1 MVTFP
6 LLVDSTKTSGYL
18 TRRLVETLFLVERN
32 WHDMQGN
39 RDTLMDGG
47 DELFQDVDE
56 DSAATIF
63 ANRELLNIDHVP
75 AEDRIV
81 GRDTHIGDLAN
92 EIGPAVTGSP
102 PNSVILYGKT
112 GSGKSLVANHVMDR
126 AQTEASRREI
136 RLATVTVDCAQA
148 KGEADTIQ
156 TIASGIN
163 PPGSDVKVPARGIS
177 TNEYY
182 NRLWVILDREYD
194 AALITL
200 DEVDRLSDDNVLM
213 LLSRASEAGK
223 VDVPIGIIAISNKI
237 NFREQMTERVKSSLG
252 HNEYIFDPYDG
263 KQLCQILEHRKDAF
277 KDGVLHSGVIPKT
290 AALAAQRHGDARKA
304 IRLLRHAGDY
314 AKNNEFDEVTEAHL
328 DQAQERAEGER
339 LKELIAGLPPHSK
352 YVLYALANLSANSVS
367 DHDWFRTTVVYDMY
381 TTVCDLGGA
390 DALSTDSIRGLL
402 SELAFLE
409 VTESN
414 QEHGGMGK
422 GTYKEHRLLWDPS
435 VVFKMDPDPPRV
447 HETQGSPRPP

>member
-1 MVTFP
+1 MNEG
-6 LLVDSTKTSGYL
+6 S
-18 TRRLVETLFLVERN
+18 
-32 WHDMQGN
+32 
-39 RDTLMDGG
+39 DGG
-47 DELFQDVDE
+47 SGGDNLFSDVDAGGGN
-56 DSAATIF
+56 DVF

-75 AEDRIV
+75 DQNRIV
-81 GRDTHIGDLAN
+81 GRDDHIRELAN
-92 EIGPAVTGSP
+92 EVGPAVTGVP

-112 GSGKSLVANHVMDR
+112 GSGKSLVANHVMER
-126 AQTEASRREI
+126 ARDEAERRGN

-156 TIASGIN
+156 TVADSVN
-163 PPGSDVKVPARGIS
+163 RPGTGVKVPTRGIS

-182 NRLWVILDREYD
+182 NRLWEILDREYD

-200 DEVDRLSDDNVLM
+200 DEVDRLGDDNVLM
-213 LLSRASEAGK
+213 LLSRAREAGK
-223 VDVPIGIIAISNKI
+223 VDVPIGIISISNKV

-252 HNEYIFDPYDG
+252 HNEFIFDPYDG
-263 KQLCQILEHRKDAF
+263 EQLRQILENRKDAF
-277 KDGVLHSGVIPKT
+277 QEGVLEPGVIPKT

-314 AKNNEFDEVTEAHL
+314 AKNNGVGEVREDHL
-328 DQAQERAEGER
+328 ELAQEQAEVER

-352 YVLYALANLSANSVS
+352 YVLYALANLTSKTP
-367 DHDWFRTTVVYDMY
+367 DDRDWFRTTVIYDVYRKVCESEGTDDL
-381 TTVCDLGGA
+381 TTDTV
-390 DALSTDSIRGLL
+390 RGLL

-422 GTYKEHRLLWDPS
+422 GTYKEHRLLWEPS
-435 VVFKMDPDPPRV
+435 VVFKMDPDPARV
-447 HETQGSPRPP
+447 DVDQ

>member
-1 MVTFP
+1 M
-6 LLVDSTKTSGYL
+6 DEGS
-18 TRRLVETLFLVERN
+18 
-32 WHDMQGN
+32 
-39 RDTLMDGG
+39 DGG
-47 DELFQDVDE
+47 TRGDNLFSDVDAGGGN
-56 DSAATIF
+56 DIF

-75 AEDRIV
+75 DQNRIV
-81 GRDTHIGDLAN
+81 GRDDHIQELAN
-92 EIGPAVTGSP
+92 EVGPAVTGVP

-112 GSGKSLVANHVMDR
+112 GSGKSLVANHVMER
-126 AQTEASRREI
+126 ARNEAERRGN

-156 TIASGIN
+156 TVADSIN
-163 PPGSDVKVPARGIS
+163 RPGTGVKVPTRGIS

-182 NRLWVILDREYD
+182 NRLWEILDREYD

-200 DEVDRLSDDNVLM
+200 DEVDRLGDDNVLM
-213 LLSRASEAGK
+213 LLSRAREAGK
-223 VDVPIGIIAISNKI
+223 VDVPIGIISISNKV

-252 HNEYIFDPYDG
+252 HNEFIFDPYDG
-263 KQLCQILEHRKDAF
+263 EQLRQILENRKDAF
-277 KDGVLHSGVIPKT
+277 QDGVLKPGVIPKT

-314 AKNNEFDEVTEAHL
+314 AKNNGVGEVREDHL
-328 DQAQERAEGER
+328 ELAQEQAEVER

-352 YVLYALANLSANSVS
+352 YVLYALANLTSKTP
-367 DHDWFRTTVVYDMY
+367 DDRDWFRTTVIYDVYRKACESEGTDDL
-381 TTVCDLGGA
+381 TTDTV
-390 DALSTDSIRGLL
+390 RGLL

-422 GTYKEHRLLWDPS
+422 GTYKEHRLLWEPS
-435 VVFKMDPDPPRV
+435 VVFKMDPDPARV
-447 HETQGSPRPP
+447 DVDQ

>member
-1 MVTFP
+1 MGEGIEDGTTG
-6 LLVDSTKTSGYL
+6 DD
-18 TRRLVETLFLVERN
+18 LFS
-32 WHDMQGN
+32 
-39 RDTLMDGG
+39 
-47 DELFQDVDE
+47 DVD
-56 DSAATIF
+56 AAGGNDIF

-75 AEDRIV
+75 DQNRIV
-81 GRDTHIGDLAN
+81 GRDDHIRELAN
-92 EIGPAVTGSP
+92 EVGPAVTGVP

-112 GSGKSLVANHVMDR
+112 GSGKSLVANHVMER
-126 AQTEASRREI
+126 ARNEAERRDN

-156 TIASGIN
+156 TIADSVN
-163 PPGSDVKVPARGIS
+163 RPGTGVTVPTRGIS

-182 NRLWVILDREYD
+182 NRLWEILDREYD

-200 DEVDRLSDDNVLM
+200 DEVDRLGDDNVLM
-213 LLSRASEAGK
+213 LLSRAREAGK
-223 VDVPIGIIAISNKI
+223 VDVPIGIISISNKV

-252 HNEYIFDPYDG
+252 HNEFIFDPYDG
-263 KQLCQILEHRKDAF
+263 EQLRQILENRKDAF
-277 KDGVLHSGVIPKT
+277 QPDVLDPGVIPKT

-314 AKNNEFDEVTEAHL
+314 AKNNGLGEVTEAHL
-328 DQAQERAEGER
+328 ELAQEQAEVER

-352 YVLYALANLSANSVS
+352 YVLYALANLTAKTPPER
-367 DHDWFRTTVVYDMY
+367 DWFRTTVIYDVYRK
-381 TTVCDLGGA
+381 VCDSEG
-390 DALSTDSIRGLL
+390 TDDLTTDTIRGLL

-422 GTYKEHRLLWDPS
+422 GTYKEHRLLWEPS
-435 VVFKMDPDPPRV
+435 VVFKMDPDPARV
-447 HETQGSPRPP
+447 DVDQSSSR

>member
-1 MVTFP
+1 
-6 LLVDSTKTSGYL
+6 
-18 TRRLVETLFLVERN
+18 
-32 WHDMQGN
+32 
-39 RDTLMDGG
+39 MDGSETG
-47 DELFQDVDE
+47 DMEEPDELFEAVD
-56 DSAATIF
+56 DSGGDDIF

-75 AEDRIV
+75 DENRIV
-81 GRDTHIGDLAN
+81 GRDKHITELAN
-92 EIGPAVTGSP
+92 EVGPAVTGSP

-112 GSGKSLVANHVMDR
+112 GSGKSLVANHVMER
-126 AQTEASRREI
+126 ARNEANRRGY
-136 RLATVTVDCAQA
+136 RMATASVDCAQS

-156 TIASGIN
+156 TIAESINTPSSG
-163 PPGSDVKVPARGIS
+163 VKVPTRGIS

-182 NRLWVILDREYD
+182 NRLWEILDTEYD

-200 DEVDRLSDDNVLM
+200 DEVDRLGDDNVLM
-213 LLSRASEAGK
+213 LLSRAREAGK
-223 VDVPIGIIAISNKI
+223 LDVPIGIISISNKV

-252 HNEYIFDPYDG
+252 HNEFIFDPYG
-263 KQLCQILEHRKDAF
+263 GEQLREILENRKDAF
-277 KDGVLHSGVIPKT
+277 QDGVLNSGVIPRT

-314 AKNNEFDEVTEAHL
+314 AKNNNL
-328 DQAQERAEGER
+328 DQVAEEHLELAQEQAEVER

-352 YVLYALANLSANSVS
+352 YVLYALANLTNDS
-367 DHDWFRTTVVYDMY
+367 DSDNVWFRTTVIYDIY
-381 TTVCDLGGA
+381 TKVCEA
-390 DALSTDSIRGLL
+390 QATDTLTTDTIRGLL

-435 VVFKMDPDPPRV
+435 VVFKMDPDPAHV
-447 HETQGSPRPP
+447 DTDQ